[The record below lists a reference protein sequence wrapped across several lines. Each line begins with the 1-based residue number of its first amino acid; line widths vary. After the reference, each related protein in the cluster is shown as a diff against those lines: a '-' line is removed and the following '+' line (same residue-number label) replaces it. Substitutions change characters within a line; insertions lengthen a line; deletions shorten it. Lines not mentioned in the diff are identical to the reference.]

1 MNNIQ
6 AKTPAAIVRNIN
18 IIHMALIA
26 GQAIFAFV
34 MFTQSQQTTIKLDK
48 HDGFILTIPV
58 FAIGSFFISSFLFKK
73 LIAKTINVNDL
84 NGKLANYQIAA
95 IVRIALLESASLF
108 AIVIYNL
115 TGNFLFLLIAIL
127 LMIYGVIIRPTVETI
142 ADDLQLS
149 YDEKMQLKS

>member
-1 MNNIQ
+1 MNSIQ
-6 AKTPAAIVRNIN
+6 TKTPAAIVRNIN

-48 HDGFILTIPV
+48 QDGFIFIIPV
-58 FAIGSFFISSFLFKK
+58 FAVGSFVISNFLFKK

-95 IVRIALLESASLF
+95 NVRIALLESASLF
-108 AIVIYNL
+108 AIVTYNL
-115 TGNFLFLLIAIL
+115 TSNFLFLLIAML